1 MIRTDSPHPPKA
13 MQLISTTFL
22 GNFPLLFSYSSLTG
36 NYVWPKGGWM
46 GELDGGGYRSH
57 CLTQR
62 MSSPQ
67 RLYGKIYCAAASIK
81 PFNGVDVVRYTDSC
95 CQ

>member
-1 MIRTDSPHPPKA
+1 
-13 MQLISTTFL
+13 
-22 GNFPLLFSYSSLTG
+22 
-36 NYVWPKGGWM
+36 M